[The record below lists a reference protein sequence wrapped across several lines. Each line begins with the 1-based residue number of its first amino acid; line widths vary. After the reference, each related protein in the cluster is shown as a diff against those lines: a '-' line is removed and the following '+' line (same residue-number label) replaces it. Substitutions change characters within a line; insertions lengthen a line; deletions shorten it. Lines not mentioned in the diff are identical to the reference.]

1 MAVERKRDARTD
13 DSYYSFSSIAENT
26 YKETLELVGKA
37 YSSIFE
43 DRLCEM
49 INQTPD
55 VITVVC
61 KTMDW
66 EIQDGPYPRLIIPKR
81 PIPTNVK
88 SASSEKL
95 LATLTDF
102 VSFLEN

>member
-1 MAVERKRDARTD
+1 MHHFITEK
-13 DSYYSFSSIAENT
+13 T
-26 YKETLELVGKA
+26 YKETLDLLGKA

-55 VITVVC
+55 VVTELC

-66 EIQDGPYPRLIIPKR
+66 EIQDGSYPRLIIPRR
-81 PIPTNVK
+81 PTLAKVS
-88 SASSEKL
+88 SASSENL